1 MKTIKVKKIF
11 AIIFV
16 LIASLFSTDKIAF
29 KAEAAS
35 IDNSLAVT
43 YQSESKLFNEPT
55 VIFEV
60 VDAQSLNDILN
71 ASRKPS
77 NVILRFNENADV
89 LSKNGEVIDSFTNVY
104 NKLKGKIIPI
114 LNVENQQ
121 SATAVIDYLKENDIL
136 DLAVISSVPNLVN
149 QIKTVNKKI
158 RGIIEYL
165 QVDDL
170 YEIVKT
176 TNENQSMV
184 ALLPES
190 FATVE
195 NVRYI
200 QARFKTV
207 WVRAQEKGMGYFNA
221 INSGAYGIV
230 TSDCD
235 SVYDCLESY
244 TNGGRTR
251 SFFNVA
257 HRGLPHSH
265 NENSLEGIRA
275 SIASGATH
283 VELDGHLTT
292 DGKIVLMH
300 DTAIDRTSNGVGN
313 AEEYTLEQLQSYQL
327 DLKLPNERIPSLEE
341 AIIEMKGKDIIM
353 MFEIKSSK
361 PALVTELK
369 SLLDKYDFYDQII
382 CISFHTS
389 MLAQMKTILP
399 QVPTANLNG
408 VDQNTFVDALYWMG
422 EYNTGIATGYTNT
435 NVYFNEAYLRDRGI
449 IGWYWT
455 FERGADVLS
464 AVDSGYTGT
473 TSNAADANSYLLRSL
488 RGAEYK
494 ANTLSV
500 GDVVPVIVTG
510 FSGKEIIKEG
520 RVFVLEDEGS
530 YYNVIVTCRVM
541 HNYYT
546 QSYRVEKGVY
556 IPAGDRSKLDSL
568 LADCRA
574 LNKKDF
580 TAESYASLLQAMGK
594 VSTLSTYATQNQID
608 QVYSEIKNAYD
619 QLAKTENNIMNNEVE
634 TRVVNNASVSSSSCS
649 SSLTAIPEIASIL
662 ALIGFAFVCKK
673 RK

>member
-89 LSKNGEVIDSFTNVY
+89 LGKNGEVIDSFTNVY

-200 QARFKTV
+200 Q
-207 WVRAQEKGMGYFNA
+207 E
-221 INSGAYGIV
+221 
-230 TSDCD
+230 
-235 SVYDCLESY
+235 
-244 TNGGRTR
+244 
-251 SFFNVA
+251 
-257 HRGLPHSH
+257 
-265 NENSLEGIRA
+265 
-275 SIASGATH
+275 
-283 VELDGHLTT
+283 
-292 DGKIVLMH
+292 
-300 DTAIDRTSNGVGN
+300 
-313 AEEYTLEQLQSYQL
+313 
-327 DLKLPNERIPSLEE
+327 
-341 AIIEMKGKDIIM
+341 
-353 MFEIKSSK
+353 
-361 PALVTELK
+361 
-369 SLLDKYDFYDQII
+369 
-382 CISFHTS
+382 
-389 MLAQMKTILP
+389 
-399 QVPTANLNG
+399 
-408 VDQNTFVDALYWMG
+408 
-422 EYNTGIATGYTNT
+422 
-435 NVYFNEAYLRDRGI
+435 
-449 IGWYWT
+449 
-455 FERGADVLS
+455 
-464 AVDSGYTGT
+464 
-473 TSNAADANSYLLRSL
+473 
-488 RGAEYK
+488 
-494 ANTLSV
+494 
-500 GDVVPVIVTG
+500 
-510 FSGKEIIKEG
+510 
-520 RVFVLEDEGS
+520 
-530 YYNVIVTCRVM
+530 
-541 HNYYT
+541 
-546 QSYRVEKGVY
+546 
-556 IPAGDRSKLDSL
+556 
-568 LADCRA
+568 
-574 LNKKDF
+574 
-580 TAESYASLLQAMGK
+580 
-594 VSTLSTYATQNQID
+594 
-608 QVYSEIKNAYD
+608 
-619 QLAKTENNIMNNEVE
+619 
-634 TRVVNNASVSSSSCS
+634 
-649 SSLTAIPEIASIL
+649 
-662 ALIGFAFVCKK
+662 
-673 RK
+673 